1 MKINLLKKIVEHLES
16 NGIFRAPDLSVIVVG
31 SAAAKIMGVA
41 EGLKKLFFQK
51 WRVYPTQDLSII
63 LKFSEKHH
71 LRKIARVV
79 AVEGTSAARA
89 DASRKSTNGPIG
101 ESRTKG
107 LDLHLQ
113 NTSKPIQKNN
123 Y

>member
-1 MKINLLKKIVEHLES
+1 MASLPYAGFIHYSKILRETPS
-16 NGIFRAPDLSVIVVG
+16 DL
-31 SAAAKIMGVA
+31 
-41 EGLKKLFFQK
+41 
-51 WRVYPTQDLSII
+51 R
-63 LKFSEKHH
+63 
-71 LRKIARVV
+71 RKIARVV

>member
-71 LRKIARVV
+71 L
-79 AVEGTSAARA
+79 
-89 DASRKSTNGPIG
+89 
-101 ESRTKG
+101 
-107 LDLHLQ
+107 
-113 NTSKPIQKNN
+113 
-123 Y
+123 